1 MRGYPALRIACPA
14 LRQIKL
20 PVDEGM
26 AIAGHISREHANLA
40 VGDLARRA
48 GILTGNT
55 AGRLALLQKAS
66 LVNDEHGIGRTQRLD
81 NIVAHDIAKRVRVP
95 DRPAEHRLLAPGSRV
110 TCRFGT
116 HPASLAPLG
125 TKQAIDVRSGR
136 LRNTGMLEQ
145 RLHPSLALAQYRR
158 PQVEHCLYRRH
169 HMPTPTSTGRSDR
182 SPRAQL

>member
-26 AIAGHISREHANLA
+26 AIAGHISREHADLA

-81 NIVAHDIAKRVRVP
+81 NIVAHDIAKRVRLP

-110 TCRFGT
+110 TGRFGT
-116 HPASLAPLG
+116 HPTRLTPLG
-125 TKQAIDVRSGR
+125 AKQAVNVRGR
-136 LRNTGMLEQ
+136 RVSNARVFEQ
-145 RLHPSLALAQYRR
+145 RLHLRLALA
-158 PQVEHCLYRRH
+158 
-169 HMPTPTSTGRSDR
+169 
-182 SPRAQL
+182 